1 MDSFLEGLPLGVR
14 IFTASSALL
23 MMVGNIATVAAPAN
37 YTNCI
42 VSLYLIG
49 LATISLL
56 CEFSPYGLSV
66 LMGVCPLLGEY
77 LFRGILYI
85 L

>member
-1 MDSFLEGLPLGVR
+1 MGVR